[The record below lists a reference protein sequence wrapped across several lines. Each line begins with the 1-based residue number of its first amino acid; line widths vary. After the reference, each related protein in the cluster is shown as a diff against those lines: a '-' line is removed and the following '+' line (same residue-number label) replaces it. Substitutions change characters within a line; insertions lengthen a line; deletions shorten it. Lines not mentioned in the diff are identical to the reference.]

1 MAKINPAKLIRK
13 VLETLGDAAMRKA
26 GPQIPYKTLR
36 KALNL
41 FLLPDNQTARVQ
53 IPHYWALYVHD
64 GRPPFNMPAGR
75 YMVWFNN
82 PADDP
87 RLRGRPTP
95 VRASDLRRLTRD
107 QFIEGMF
114 HNRIRQQAGDEPF
127 MVVTNRIRKGTPA
140 IPFFSNSGGMAGFVN
155 EANAVAGALVQ
166 RELTDSISDLSS
178 VTRGGKAK
186 VQAAEMRIK

>member
-13 VLETLGDAAMRKA
+13 VLETLGDAALRKA
-26 GPQIPYKTLR
+26 RPQVPYSTLR

-75 YMVWFNN
+75 YMVWFTN

-95 VRASDLRRLTRD
+95 VRASDLRHLTKEQFLEGLQANHLARL
-107 QFIEGMF
+107 
-114 HNRIRQQAGDEPF
+114 AGAEPF

-140 IPFFSNSGGMAGFVN
+140 IPFFSNTGGMAGFVN
-155 EANAVAGALVQ
+155 EANAIAGALVQ
-166 RELTDSISDLSS
+166 RQLTDSIRDLSS
-178 VTRGGKAK
+178 VTHGGTAK
-186 VQAAEMRIK
+186 VQAAEARIK